1 MRQRRIGYYGLL
13 AVIVTLAFG
22 APAAAARAS
31 TDQLGDYVPDEVLV
45 KLNPGVDVRAVAARN
60 GLKTTPNSLDQ
71 INQHPIYRLL
81 IADGTPPPQKAAEL
95 TKSLQALYA
104 EPNYIGGLPEARQR
118 SSWAVGSS
126 AGDYTQQWVPAK
138 LRLPQAHTV
147 TRGAD
152 VIVAVLDTGVD
163 RTHPALVG
171 QLVDGF
177 DFVDLDPDPSEE
189 GWYGSDSAYGHGTH
203 VAGLVALV
211 APDAKIMPLRT
222 LGPDGIGTIWAQVQA
237 LRFAVDH
244 GADVINLSYSF
255 SQRSQL
261 LDDILGEITC
271 SASVD
276 ADCRAKVRP
285 GAVVVAASGNSGLNA
300 REYPAAD
307 YLPGILATAAST
319 ENDNLAIFSTYGS
332 WVSVAAPGDRVVS
345 TVPGGQYAAW
355 SGTSMAAPLA
365 AGSVAL
371 VRAAYPNMRPVDVV
385 NRIATTAARISSP
398 VRRRV
403 DAAAAL
409 GLR

>member
-1 MRQRRIGYYGLL
+1 MRQRRIGYYALL
-13 AVIVTLAFG
+13 AMIVILGFVTPVVTVRAG
-22 APAAAARAS
+22 ADK
-31 TDQLGDYVPDEVLV
+31 TDGYVSGEVLV
-45 KLNPGVDVRAVAARN
+45 KLKPGASLRALAAIHH
-60 GLKTTPNSLDQ
+60 LKISPDSNDRIDKHQ
-71 INQHPIYRLL
+71 IYRLQ

-95 TKSLQALYA
+95 TNSLQALYA

-126 AGDYTQQWVPAK
+126 AGDYTQQWAPAK

-152 VIVAVLDTGVD
+152 IIVAVLDTGVD

-177 DFVDLDPDPSEE
+177 DFVDLDLDPSEE

-261 LDDILGEITC
+261 LDDILSEITC

-285 GAVVVAASGNSGLNA
+285 GAVVVAASGNSGLND

-307 YLPGILATAAST
+307 YMPGILATAAST
-319 ENDNLAIFSTYGS
+319 ENDMLAIFSTYGS
-332 WVSVAAPGDRVVS
+332 WVPVAAPGDRIVS
-345 TVPGGQYAAW
+345 TIPGGQYAAW

-365 AGSVAL
+365 AGTAAL
-371 VRAAYPNMRPVDVV
+371 VRAAYPKMRPVDVV
-385 NRIATTAARISSP
+385 NRIATTAARIPSP